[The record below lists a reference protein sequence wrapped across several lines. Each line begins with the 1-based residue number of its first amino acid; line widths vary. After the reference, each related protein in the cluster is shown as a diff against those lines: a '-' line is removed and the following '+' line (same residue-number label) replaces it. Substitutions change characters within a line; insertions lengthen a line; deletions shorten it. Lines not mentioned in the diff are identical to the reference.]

1 MILIVTK
8 MMSCSQVS
16 CGYMHMLLEKQLCNY
31 KIVVVVASDPGLRLW
46 LKYGLIQHGILNYMF
61 LVGV

>member
-1 MILIVTK
+1 
-8 MMSCSQVS
+8 
-16 CGYMHMLLEKQLCNY
+16 MHMLLEKQLCNY